1 LKYPLVAALA
11 AVTLSACGRS
21 SAPASAPAPVS
32 APSTA
37 TSTDDIPGPAQSAGQ
52 GASAVRDSVA
62 VADSDVTREAVEVFG
77 DSASIAPADSA
88 SADSSSAIAGWDMDV
103 RSYETK
109 TRVAHFVNRFSGSG
123 REGIR
128 VRLERGSRYDDMIRA
143 KFRAGGI
150 PEDMSYLALIESGY
164 NPNAYSRAAAV
175 GMWQFMSSTATGLG
189 LRVDWWVD
197 ERRDPVRS
205 TDAAVRFIR
214 YLREQFGSL
223 YLAAAAYNGGPGRI
237 SRGLKRFGDDMEDVT
252 GEDRF
257 FALAEEKYLP
267 RETKDYVPQLIA
279 VALVAREPQ
288 RYGIEIERL
297 PPFTYDS
304 VKVPATTPVALVART
319 IGASIADMRD
329 LNPHVLRGVTPPK
342 KEFWLRVP
350 SGSAA
355 GFDSAWAEVPDS
367 VRKPF
372 RRVVSKKGESLGSIA
387 AKHKL
392 TARELSWYNPK
403 IVTLK
408 PSGRL
413 AAGQTILVPTRLV
426 VSAAADVPD
435 PSLELYGSAQR
446 GRLVTHVVRKGESL
460 YSIARKYR
468 TTVKELKRVNGLR
481 KETIFPGQ
489 SIVVRGSATPVRA
502 AKASTKKRSAK
513 PTVAGTARTTTK
525 SNGAN

>member
-1 LKYPLVAALA
+1 MKYPLVAALA
-11 AVTLSACGRS
+11 AVTLAACGRS
-21 SAPASAPAPVS
+21 SAPAASPSPVPAPVS
-32 APSTA
+32 IEADTVPARPDQQVQAAP
-37 TSTDDIPGPAQSAGQ
+37 
-52 GASAVRDSVA
+52 AVRDSVA
-62 VADSDVTREAVEVFG
+62 VADSDVTREAAEVFG
-77 DSASIAPADSA
+77 DTTGVTVADSA
-88 SADSSSAIAGWDMDV
+88 AADSSSAIAGWDMDV

-123 REGIR
+123 REGIA

-279 VALVAREPQ
+279 VALVAREPE
-288 RYGIEIERL
+288 RYGLAFKRL
-297 PPFTYDS
+297 PAFAYDS
-304 VKVPATTPVALVART
+304 VRVPATTPVALVARAV
-319 IGASIADMRD
+319 GATVADLRD

-342 KEFWLRVP
+342 TEFWLRVP
-350 SGSAA
+350 TGTAA
-355 GFDSAWAEVPDS
+355 AFDSAWGEVPDS
-367 VRKPF
+367 ARKAF
-372 RRVVSKKGESLGSIA
+372 KRVLSKKGESLGSIA
-387 AKHKL
+387 GRHGL
-392 TARELSWYNPK
+392 TARQLSWYNPK

-413 AAGQTILVPTRLV
+413 RPGQTILVPTRLV

-460 YSIARKYR
+460 YSIAKRYR

-489 SIVVRGSATPVRA
+489 SIVVRGSAAPARA
-502 AKASTKKRSAK
+502 AKSAPKKRSGR
-513 PTVAGTARTTTK
+513 PTVAGSAKSTTK
-525 SNGAN
+525 ASGAN

>member
-1 LKYPLVAALA
+1 MSDDTIASLPAQP
-11 AVTLSACGRS
+11 
-21 SAPASAPAPVS
+21 APAVVDP
-32 APSTA
+32 
-37 TSTDDIPGPAQSAGQ
+37 
-52 GASAVRDSVA
+52 VA
-62 VADSDVTREAVEVFG
+62 VSDSDVTREAVEVFG
-77 DSASIAPADSA
+77 DSTSAAAADSTA
-88 SADSSSAIAGWDMDV
+88 ADSSGAIGEWDMDV

-109 TRVAHFVNRFSGSG
+109 ARVAHFVNRFSGSA
-123 REGIR
+123 RDYIQL
-128 VRLERGSRYDDMIRA
+128 RLERGSRYDDMIRA

-150 PEDMSYLALIESGY
+150 PEDMSYLALVESGY

-288 RYGIEIERL
+288 RYGIEIKRL
-297 PPFTYDS
+297 SPFVYDS
-304 VKVPATTPVALVART
+304 VRVPATTPVALVARAA
-319 IGASIADMRD
+319 GATVAEMRD

-342 KEFWLRVP
+342 TEFWLRVP
-350 SGSAA
+350 QGAA
-355 GFDSAWAEVPDS
+355 AAFDSAWAEVPDS
-367 VRKPF
+367 ARKAF
-372 RRVVSKKGESLGSIA
+372 KRVVSKKGESLGSIA
-387 AKHKL
+387 VKHDL
-392 TARELSWYNPK
+392 TARELSWYNPR

-413 AAGQTILVPTRLV
+413 RPGQTILVPTRLV

-446 GRLVTHVVRKGESL
+446 GRLVTHVVRRGESL

-489 SIVVRGSATPVRA
+489 AIVVRGSAAPVRT
-502 AKASTKKRSAK
+502 AKASSRKRSTSTPTAKRATAK
-513 PTVAGTARTTTK
+513 PTVAGAAKSGTK
-525 SNGAN
+525 SGGANR